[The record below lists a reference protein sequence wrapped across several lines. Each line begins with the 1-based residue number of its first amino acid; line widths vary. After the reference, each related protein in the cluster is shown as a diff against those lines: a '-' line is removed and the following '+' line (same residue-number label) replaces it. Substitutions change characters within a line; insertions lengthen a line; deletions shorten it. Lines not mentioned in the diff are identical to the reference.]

1 LWQES
6 KALHGGKYDKA
17 AKKKVAACLHQVDG
31 RRGRLG
37 TRQSMKISCHIA
49 QQRRG
54 KHEGMVEAAAG
65 KILLLVAWQEV
76 LHGCKRDRAAEE
88 VEAA

>member
-1 LWQES
+1 M
-6 KALHGGKYDKA
+6 
-17 AKKKVAACLHQVDG
+17 
-31 RRGRLG
+31 
-37 TRQSMKISCHIA
+37 RQSMKISCRIA

-65 KILLLVAWQEV
+65 KILLLVAWQEA
-76 LHGCKRDRAAEE
+76 LHGCRRDRAAEE